1 MVRQRSLGHLWRLNG
16 AVVRTDSRSDLRV
29 GQPLAQH
36 LWLPAASSCSR
47 KSAGRALPS
56 GRLAAEGWRLHT
68 LGEVDPIADRPRRGG
83 LRSRL
88 HRIIFGVRTPAGRA
102 FDVALLVAILLSVT
116 CVLLESVPEINEA
129 YGLPLRIAEWC
140 FTVIFTV
147 EYVLRLWTV
156 AHARSYAFS
165 FLGIIDLL
173 AILPTYLS
181 AFFSGTQS
189 LAVVRGIRL
198 LRVFRVFKLVRF
210 VREGS
215 QLASALYASRRKI
228 TVFVSGV
235 VCIAVV
241 FGTVMYLVEGDQS
254 GFTSI
259 PTSIYWAIV
268 TLTTVGYGD
277 VAPST
282 ALGRLLSGI
291 LMILGYSMI
300 VVPTGIVSAEM
311 ARADISLD
319 RGRACASCGATGHAL
334 DARYCRVCG
343 DEL

>member
-1 MVRQRSLGHLWRLNG
+1 MG
-16 AVVRTDSRSDLRV
+16 ARV
-29 GQPLAQH
+29 GL
-36 LWLPAASSCSR
+36 SR
-47 KSAGRALPS
+47 
-56 GRLAAEGWRLHT
+56 RLHK
-68 LGEVDPIADRPRRGG
+68 LVKVDPIADRPRSRG

-88 HRIIFGVRTPAGRA
+88 HRIIYGVGTPAGAA

-116 CVLLESVPEINEA
+116 CVVLESVQEIEA
-129 YGLPLRIAEWC
+129 QYGELLRIAEWF
-140 FTVIFTV
+140 FTVIFTI

-173 AILPTYLS
+173 SIMPTYLS
-181 AFFSGTQS
+181 AFYSGSQS

-215 QLASALYASRRKI
+215 ELAAALYASRRKI

-235 VCIAVV
+235 ICIAVI
-241 FGTVMYLVEGDQS
+241 FGTVMYLIESDES

-268 TLTTVGYGD
+268 TMTTVGYGD

-300 VVPTGIVSAEM
+300 VVPTGIVSAEI
-311 ARADISLD
+311 ARGDFSAR
-319 RGRACASCGATGHAL
+319 RGRACKACPARGHAR
-334 DARYCRVCG
+334 DAKYCRVCG
-343 DEL
+343 EEL

>member
-1 MVRQRSLGHLWRLNG
+1 MATSEWCASNVFGISVPSNG
-16 AVVRTDSRSDLRV
+16 TGARTDSRS
-29 GQPLAQH
+29 A
-36 LWLPAASSCSR
+36 LWH
-47 KSAGRALPS
+47 PS
-56 GRLAAEGWRLHT
+56 NIK
-68 LGEVDPIADRPRRGG
+68 GEVDPIADRPRTRG

-88 HRIIFGVRTPAGRA
+88 HRIIFGVGTPAGRA

-116 CVLLESVPEINEA
+116 CVVLESVPEINAE

-140 FTVIFTV
+140 FTILFTI

-156 AHARSYAFS
+156 AHARSYALS
-165 FLGIIDLL
+165 FLGIVDLL

-181 AFFSGTQS
+181 AFFSGPQS

-198 LRVFRVFKLVRF
+198 LRVFRVLKLMRY

-215 QLASALYASRRKI
+215 ELASALYSSRRKI

-235 VCIAVV
+235 ICIAVV
-241 FGTVMYLVEGDQS
+241 FGTVMYLIEDDES

-311 ARADISLD
+311 ARADNPS
-319 RGRACASCGATGHAL
+319 RPGRVCNGCQATRHAR
-334 DARYCRVCG
+334 DAKYCRVCG
-343 DEL
+343 EEL

>member
-1 MVRQRSLGHLWRLNG
+1 MG
-16 AVVRTDSRSDLRV
+16 
-29 GQPLAQH
+29 
-36 LWLPAASSCSR
+36 
-47 KSAGRALPS
+47 
-56 GRLAAEGWRLHT
+56 
-68 LGEVDPIADRPRRGG
+68 
-83 LRSRL
+83 
-88 HRIIFGVRTPAGRA
+88 TPAGKA
-102 FDVALLVAILLSVT
+102 FDVGLLVAILLSVT
-116 CVLLESVPEINEA
+116 CVLLESVPEINAE

-165 FLGIIDLL
+165 FLGIVDLL

-181 AFFSGTQS
+181 AFFSGPQS

-198 LRVFRVFKLVRF
+198 LRVFRVFKLMRF

-215 QLASALYASRRKI
+215 QLADALYASRRKI
-228 TVFVSGV
+228 AVFVAGV
-235 VCIAVV
+235 VCLAVL
-241 FGTVMYLVEGDQS
+241 FGTVMYLIEDDES

-268 TLTTVGYGD
+268 TMTTVGYGD

-282 ALGRLLSGI
+282 TLGRLVSGI

-311 ARADISLD
+311 ARAEITAK
-319 RGRACASCGATGHAL
+319 RGRVCGSCQATGHAD
-334 DARYCRVCG
+334 DAMYCRVCG
-343 DEL
+343 DKL

>member
-1 MVRQRSLGHLWRLNG
+1 M
-16 AVVRTDSRSDLRV
+16 
-29 GQPLAQH
+29 
-36 LWLPAASSCSR
+36 
-47 KSAGRALPS
+47 
-56 GRLAAEGWRLHT
+56 
-68 LGEVDPIADRPRRGG
+68 DPIADRPRTRG
-83 LRSRL
+83 LRSKL
-88 HRIIFGVRTPAGRA
+88 HRIIFGVGTPAGKA
-102 FDVALLVAILLSVT
+102 FDVGLLVAILLSVT
-116 CVLLESVPEINEA
+116 CVLLESVPEIDEE
-129 YGLPLRIAEWC
+129 YGYPLRIAEWC
-140 FTVIFTV
+140 FTVIFTI

-156 AHARSYAFS
+156 AHARSYALS
-165 FLGIIDLL
+165 FLGIVDLL

-181 AFFSGTQS
+181 AFFPGPQS

-215 QLASALYASRRKI
+215 QLADALYASRRKI
-228 TVFVSGV
+228 AVFVAGV
-235 VCIAVV
+235 VCIAVL
-241 FGTVMYLVEGDQS
+241 FGTVMYLIEDDES

-268 TLTTVGYGD
+268 TMTTVGYGD

-282 ALGRLLSGI
+282 TLGRLVSVV

-311 ARADISLD
+311 ARAEITPE
-319 RGRACASCGATGHAL
+319 RGRACRSCQATGHAA
-334 DARYCRVCG
+334 DAMYCRVCG